1 MAKASEDKLETS
13 SEVGK
18 GRKGRVEEYE
28 SGRRTHGYM
37 VKYRAMAVS
46 QPSVY

>member
-1 MAKASEDKLETS
+1 MKWEKE
-13 SEVGK
+13 EKEEKEGY
-18 GRKGRVEEYE
+18 EEYE

-46 QPSVY
+46 QPSVYQLT